1 MRDAKLQF
9 FQFKNILTKKQ
20 FGFIK
25 GSSITIKLLTVMDKW
40 TEILEKVES
49 IGVVYFDFQKA
60 FDTVTHRK
68 LIELMTRQIYRQ
80 LG

>member
-1 MRDAKLQF
+1 
-9 FQFKNILTKKQ
+9 
-20 FGFIK
+20 
-25 GSSITIKLLTVMDKW
+25 MDKW

-68 LIELMTRQIYRQ
+68 LIELMTR
-80 LG
+80 